1 MLQGCLVK
9 RVQYEI
15 RIILCVEM
23 FLVINIMLNTYPSTK
38 LFRQSL
44 KILFPFSME
53 EKAINKEKADV

>member
-1 MLQGCLVK
+1 
-9 RVQYEI
+9 
-15 RIILCVEM
+15 M
-23 FLVINIMLNTYPSTK
+23 FLVINIMLDTYPSTK